1 MVVVL
6 LTFPMLLMVQMVGR
20 YTTIMEDEQLS
31 LDVHAFG
38 LLLLELIT
46 GQNALRSDIDQE
58 LDDQVSLHRKCNI
71 DLHVFENL
79 GNVVQWF

>member
-6 LTFPMLLMVQMVGR
+6 LTFPMLLMVQMVRR
-20 YTTIMEDEQLS
+20 YTTIMQDEQLS

-79 GNVVQWF
+79 GNVVL